1 MKTTL
6 MSAVAVIALTA
17 SAWAQSDLDT
27 NGDGMLTL
35 DEVQAAY
42 PEITAEDF
50 SAMDTDSDGAL
61 SAEEVTAATE
71 AGQLPASDG

>member
-6 MSAVAVIALTA
+6 MSAVAVVALSA
-17 SAWAQSDLDT
+17 AAWAQSDLDT

-42 PEITAEDF
+42 PDVTAEDF
-50 SAMDTDSDGAL
+50 SAMDTNADGAL
-61 SAEEVTAATE
+61 SDDEVKAAID
-71 AGQLPASDG
+71 AGQMPASEG